1 MASIGFSPSVNIF
14 SPISGIFIHA
24 PEKQKHREAVYT
36 HGTYHQGRR
45 TVQNFPAAYHGI
57 KHHRHYACGTY
68 HCPAE
73 ITKKISISAAIGS
86 GYPRQKRQHE
96 IGRAHV

>member
-45 TVQNFPAAYHGI
+45 TVQSFPAAYHG
-57 KHHRHYACGTY
+57 
-68 HCPAE
+68 
-73 ITKKISISAAIGS
+73 
-86 GYPRQKRQHE
+86 
-96 IGRAHV
+96 